1 MTTRLFGQKV
11 PRVEDQ
17 RFLRGK
23 GRYADDIL
31 VGAHAGTLHAAVLR
45 SPHAHAR
52 ILDIDV
58 DEVLALE
65 GVHAVWTHEDLT
77 GAMAAPLPLLIPH
90 PALTHGRTQFALAK
104 DEVNYVGEAIA
115 FVVADDRYVAEDA
128 VGQIRVSYEPLTP
141 VVGIPAARA
150 AVDLVHPD
158 VPGNVGARMEQKN
171 GDVPAAL
178 ASAPHTLS
186 LDLDIE
192 RSSCQP
198 MEGRG
203 VVARWD
209 PDTSRLTVWSSTQ
222 TSTGVRGCV
231 AARLEL
237 DLAQVDVVTPDVGGG
252 FGVKVVHPW
261 PEELLVPMAARAL
274 GRPVKF
280 TEDRREHFISSAHER
295 AQVHHVD
302 VGFDDQGR
310 VLGLDVQFWHDHGAY
325 SPYGLI
331 VPIITATQLLGPY
344 KPGAYRVRFE
354 SLFTNT
360 VMVTPYRG
368 AGRPQGC
375 FVMERTMDAIAAELG
390 LDRAEVRAN
399 NFIQPDEFPYEH
411 GLIFQDGRELTYDS
425 GDYPASLEKIKA
437 LIGWDEFP
445 ALKAAA
451 AKEGRKLGIGLGCYV
466 EGTGVGP
473 YEGAH
478 VHIET
483 SGKVKVAIGLTTQG
497 QGHATVFAQLVA
509 DELGVPI
516 EDVEVTSGDTRKMPY
531 AVGTFASRAAV
542 MSGSAVHLAAK
553 AAKAKALRIAAEAL
567 EADVDDLEIIDGIV
581 RVRGTDAQLALGTVA
596 VLSNPLRYA
605 FDEASKAAT
614 QFAVGDPS
622 KPPIAE
628 GDKPGLEGREFYSPQ
643 RATFA
648 SGMHAV
654 IVETDP
660 DTAEIKIV
668 RYAVVHDCGNI
679 INPMIVEG
687 QIHGGVAQGVGGAL
701 YEKMAYDDSGQ
712 LLNAS
717 FMDFLMPYVTEVP
730 DTIEID
736 HLETP
741 SPLNPLGIKGAGEA
755 GVIPGSAA
763 IAAAIEDAEG
773 FPITAMPISPSELYA
788 LRLTH
793 KETS

>member
-23 GRYADDIL
+23 GRYVDDIL

-52 ILDIDV
+52 ILEIDV
-58 DEVLALE
+58 DEVLGLE

-128 VGQIRVSYEPLTP
+128 VDRIRVGYEFLPP
-141 VVGIPAARA
+141 VVGIEAARA
-150 AVDLVHPD
+150 ATNLVHDD

-171 GDVPAAL
+171 GDAPAAI
-178 ASAPHTLS
+178 AKAPHTLS
-186 LDLDIE
+186 LDLFIE

-231 AARLEL
+231 AARLDL
-237 DLAQVDVVTPDVGGG
+237 ALAQVDVVTPDVGGG
-252 FGVKVVHPW
+252 FGVKVMHPW

-295 AQVHHVD
+295 AQVHHVE
-302 VGFDDQGR
+302 VGFDDDGR

-390 LDRAEVRAN
+390 MDRAEVRAN

-411 GLIFQDGRELTYDS
+411 GLVFQDGRELTYDS

-437 LIGWDEFP
+437 LIGWDDFP
-445 ALKAAA
+445 ALKAEA
-451 AKEGRKLGIGLGCYV
+451 AKEG
-466 EGTGVGP
+466 
-473 YEGAH
+473 
-478 VHIET
+478 
-483 SGKVKVAIGLTTQG
+483 
-497 QGHATVFAQLVA
+497 
-509 DELGVPI
+509 
-516 EDVEVTSGDTRKMPY
+516 
-531 AVGTFASRAAV
+531 
-542 MSGSAVHLAAK
+542 
-553 AAKAKALRIAAEAL
+553 
-567 EADVDDLEIIDGIV
+567 
-581 RVRGTDAQLALGTVA
+581 
-596 VLSNPLRYA
+596 
-605 FDEASKAAT
+605 
-614 QFAVGDPS
+614 
-622 KPPIAE
+622 
-628 GDKPGLEGREFYSPQ
+628 
-643 RATFA
+643 
-648 SGMHAV
+648 
-654 IVETDP
+654 
-660 DTAEIKIV
+660 
-668 RYAVVHDCGNI
+668 
-679 INPMIVEG
+679 
-687 QIHGGVAQGVGGAL
+687 
-701 YEKMAYDDSGQ
+701 
-712 LLNAS
+712 
-717 FMDFLMPYVTEVP
+717 
-730 DTIEID
+730 
-736 HLETP
+736 
-741 SPLNPLGIKGAGEA
+741 
-755 GVIPGSAA
+755 
-763 IAAAIEDAEG
+763 
-773 FPITAMPISPSELYA
+773 
-788 LRLTH
+788 
-793 KETS
+793 